1 MCDPILVTLLKM
13 RPQYGRYG
21 RENATPI
28 QRHVPISLLKEVPSP
43 PGSELTFMVNNANL
57 IMISAFVSRS
67 YVCCRIIGCLCYIRG
82 LLG

>member
-21 RENATPI
+21 RENATPSSGTSPLASY
-28 QRHVPISLLKEVPSP
+28 RKYPPP

-57 IMISAFVSRS
+57 FMISAFFRFLT
-67 YVCCRIIGCLCYIRG
+67 YVVG
-82 LLG
+82 LLVVFVI